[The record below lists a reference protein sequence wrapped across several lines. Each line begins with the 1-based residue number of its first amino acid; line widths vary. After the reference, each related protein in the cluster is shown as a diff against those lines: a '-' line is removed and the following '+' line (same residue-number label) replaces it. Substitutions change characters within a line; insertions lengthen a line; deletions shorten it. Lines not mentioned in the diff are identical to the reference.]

1 MADAGSG
8 SNQSQC
14 CPSASR
20 AAIERKGQYPES
32 TRVSFA
38 EDSGRSGGRAAMD
51 AQLQQQ
57 LALGA
62 SCARAPRR
70 RRVEA
75 ADALSERR
83 QKYRARD
90 RHSARQQR
98 RNTAGGRI
106 RPPKSRTG
114 GTPMRCAT
122 PRPPRPR
129 LSFGQPRAD
138 ILAQLRIYSVC
149 AESRWRP
156 KTARSRGAADLNSC
170 RALFLLLFL
179 PTAGGGPLEPQS

>member
-1 MADAGSG
+1 MS
-8 SNQSQC
+8 
-14 CPSASR
+14 SR

-57 LALGA
+57 LAVGV

-75 ADALSERR
+75 AEVLSERS
-83 QKYRARD
+83 QKYRGASQWRKQ
-90 RHSARQQR
+90 QQR

-138 ILAQLRIYSVC
+138 ILAQLRICSVF
-149 AESRWRP
+149 AETCRRP
-156 KTARSRGAADLNSC
+156 RTARSRRASVLNSC
-170 RALFLLLFL
+170 RALL
-179 PTAGGGPLEPQS
+179 PFFFFSPRLHLIQWGADGR

>member
-1 MADAGSG
+1 MS
-8 SNQSQC
+8 
-14 CPSASR
+14 SR

-38 EDSGRSGGRAAMD
+38 VDSGRSGGRAAMD

-57 LALGA
+57 LAVGV

-75 ADALSERR
+75 ADALSARS

-138 ILAQLRIYSVC
+138 ILAQLRICSVF

-156 KTARSRGAADLNSC
+156 RTARSRGAAILNSC
-170 RALFLLLFL
+170 SAFLSLFFS
-179 PTAGGGPLEPQS
+179 PPPLRICTRMKGRC